1 VRLILV
7 AGTTRTGE
15 IEGIT
20 AAGAS
25 RDLLVHTPS
34 ADAEILAYGD
44 TVRAPVTPVSPSGCP
59 TPAAV
64 TRAVRERLGFDL
76 AVVDG
81 GLARPTGAP
90 TVSVGAHPGDDIRE
104 PDPVRTA
111 PGAFAAARR
120 YGRALP
126 DDRIV
131 VGETIPGGTTTAM
144 ATLRALGE
152 DALPATSSSL
162 PENPIDLKREI
173 VAAAFESSDLDPGG
187 AAHTPELAVRFV
199 GDPVLAAAAGVVA
212 GALESG
218 TEVVLG
224 GGTQLVAVAALVRHA
239 GVPDPA
245 TLATTPYLAADVPAL
260 DAAADELDLDL
271 SVSDPGFDADA
282 GPLSAYA
289 DGVAKEGA
297 AMGGALH
304 LAAEAGRLGEV
315 RAATRTVLDRLTGD
329 GGQGGGGDG
338 GRRRGAADGTDPGID
353 ADDARRETDDGP

>member
-1 VRLILV
+1 MRLILV
-7 AGTTRTGE
+7 AGTTRTAE
-15 IEGIT
+15 IDGIT

-25 RDLLVHTPS
+25 RELLVHTPS

-59 TPAAV
+59 TPAVV

-90 TVSVGAHPGDDIRE
+90 TVSVGARPGDDIRE

-144 ATLRALGE
+144 AVGRALGE
-152 DALPATSSSL
+152 DDLPATSSSL
-162 PENPIDLKREI
+162 PENPLGLKREV
-173 VAAAFESSDLDPGG
+173 VAAAFESSDLDPGQ

-199 GDPVLAAAAGVVA
+199 GDPVLAAAGGLVA

-218 TEVVLG
+218 TEVILG
-224 GGTQLVAVAALVRHA
+224 GGTQLLAVAALARHA
-239 GVPDPA
+239 GVPEPA
-245 TLATTPYLAADVPAL
+245 TLATTPYLAADVPDLA
-260 DAAADELDLDL
+260 AAADGLTLEL
-271 SVSDPGFDADA
+271 SITDPGFDADA
-282 GPLSAYA
+282 GPLAGYA
-289 DGVAKEGA
+289 AGVAKEGA

-304 LAAEAGRLGEV
+304 LAAEAGRIEEV
-315 RAATRTVLDRLTGD
+315 RAATRAVLDRVTAE
-329 GGQGGGGDG
+329 G
-338 GRRRGAADGTDPGID
+338 GRDGAGARGTVQSDDGEG
-353 ADDARRETDDGP
+353 ADDGP

>member
-1 VRLILV
+1 MILV
-7 AGTTRTGE
+7 AGTTRTAE

-34 ADAEILAYGD
+34 ADSEILAYGD
-44 TVRAPVTPVSPSGCP
+44 TVRAPVTPVSPGGCP
-59 TPAAV
+59 TPAVV
-64 TRAVRERLGFDL
+64 TRAVRELLGFDA
-76 AVVDG
+76 AVVDA
-81 GLARPTGAP
+81 GLATPTGAP
-90 TVSVGAHPGDDIRE
+90 TVSVGARPGADIRE

-111 PGAFAAARR
+111 PGAFAAAREF
-120 YGRALP
+120 GRALP

-144 ATLRALGE
+144 AVLRALGE

-162 PENPIDLKREI
+162 PENPVDLKERV
-173 VAAAFESSDLDPGG
+173 VAAAFESSEIDPGQ

-199 GDPVLAAAAGVVA
+199 GDPVLAVAAGLVT

-224 GGTQLVAVAALVRHA
+224 GGTQLLAVAALVRHA
-239 GVPDPA
+239 GVPAPA
-245 TLATTPYLAADVPAL
+245 TLATTPYLAADVPDLAP
-260 DAAADELDLDL
+260 AADTLDLDL
-271 SVSDPGFDADA
+271 TVADPGFDAPAA

-297 AMGGALH
+297 GMGGALH
-304 LAAEAGRLGEV
+304 LAAEAGRLGVV
-315 RAATRTVLDRLTGD
+315 REATRTVLDRVTGD
-329 GGQGGGGDG
+329 GDRSTGVSD
-338 GRRRGAADGTDPGID
+338 DVPIDDPE
-353 ADDARRETDDGP
+353 ADDGP

>member
-1 VRLILV
+1 MRLILV

-15 IEGIT
+15 IDGIT

-25 RDLLVHTPS
+25 RELLVHTPS

-64 TRAVRERLGFDL
+64 TRAVRELLGVDL

-81 GLARPTGAP
+81 GLAEPSGAP
-90 TVSVGAHPGDDIRE
+90 TVSVGARPGDDIRE

-111 PGAFAAARR
+111 PGAFAAARSF
-120 YGRALP
+120 GQALP

-144 ATLRALGE
+144 AVLRALGE

-162 PENPIDLKREI
+162 PENPLELKRR
-173 VAAAFESSDLDPGG
+173 VVTAALDSSDLDPGQ

-218 TEVVLG
+218 TQVVLG
-224 GGTQLVAVAALVRHA
+224 GGTQLLAVAALVRHA
-239 GVPDPA
+239 GVPEPA
-245 TLATTPYLAADVPAL
+245 TLATTSYLAADVRDL

-271 SVSDPGFDADA
+271 SVADPGFDTAEA

-297 AMGGALH
+297 GMGGALH
-304 LAAEAGRLGEV
+304 LAAEADRLGEV
-315 RAATRTVLDRLTGD
+315 RAATRTVLDRLTD
-329 GGQGGGGDG
+329 AG
-338 GRRRGAADGTDPGID
+338 GRAGDSHRGDATDD
-353 ADDARRETDDGP
+353 TRRETDDGP

>member
-1 VRLILV
+1 MRLILV

-64 TRAVRERLGFDL
+64 TRAVRELLGFDL

-81 GLARPTGAP
+81 GLAEPSGAP
-90 TVSVGAHPGDDIRE
+90 TVSVGARPGDDIRE
-104 PDPVRTA
+104 SDPVRTA
-111 PGAFAAARR
+111 PGAFAAARSF
-120 YGRALP
+120 GQALP
-126 DDRIV
+126 DDRVV

-144 ATLRALGE
+144 AVLRALGE

-162 PENPIDLKREI
+162 PENPLELKRR
-173 VAAAFESSDLDPGG
+173 VVTAALDSSDLDPGQ

-224 GGTQLVAVAALVRHA
+224 GGTQLLAVAALVRHA
-239 GVPDPA
+239 GVPEPA
-245 TLATTPYLAADVPAL
+245 TLATTPYLAADVPNL

-271 SVSDPGFDADA
+271 SVSDPGFDTAEA

-297 AMGGALH
+297 GMGGALH

-315 RAATRTVLDRLTGD
+315 RAATRTVLDRVTDAGGRAGDSHRGDAADDTRRETGD
-329 GGQGGGGDG
+329 G
-338 GRRRGAADGTDPGID
+338 P
-353 ADDARRETDDGP
+353 

>member
-1 VRLILV
+1 MRLILV
-7 AGTTRTGE
+7 AGTTRTAA
-15 IEGIT
+15 IQGIT

-64 TRAVRERLGFDL
+64 TRAVRELLGFDL

-81 GLARPTGAP
+81 GLATPTGAP
-90 TVSVGAHPGDDIRE
+90 TVSVGLRPGDDIRE

-111 PGAFAAARR
+111 PGAFAAARS
-120 YGRALP
+120 YGQALP
-126 DDRIV
+126 DDRVV

-144 ATLRALGE
+144 AVLRALGE
-152 DALPATSSSL
+152 DTLPATSSSL
-162 PENPIDLKREI
+162 PENPLELKRRVI
-173 VAAAFESSDLDPGG
+173 SAAFDSSDLDPGQ

-199 GDPVLAAAAGVVA
+199 GDPVLAAAAGLVA

-218 TEVVLG
+218 TDVVLG
-224 GGTQLVAVAALVRHA
+224 GGTQLLAVAALVRHA
-239 GVPDPA
+239 GIPEPA
-245 TLATTPYLAADVPAL
+245 TLATTSYLAADVPGL
-260 DAAADELDLDL
+260 DAAADELDLEL
-271 SVSDPGFDADA
+271 SVSDPEFDTATA

-289 DGVAKEGA
+289 EGVAKEGA

-315 RAATRTVLDRLTGD
+315 RSATRTVLDRLIDDSRDSDQHRGD
-329 GGQGGGGDG
+329 
-338 GRRRGAADGTDPGID
+338 AADDT
-353 ADDARRETDDGP
+353 RRETDDGP